1 MLLIGTL
8 EQFRLASVLQRVET
22 YEKTGLLVL
31 QQGAYWVEFYLRDG
45 QVLCIGPLRT
55 NATLGERL
63 LQDGVISPRVLQET
77 LLVLGAAEQNET
89 RVARTLMELG
99 YVSRD
104 ELRAWAIQK
113 ATDVLQALVLWQ
125 QGNIYFDEGTPPPAG
140 RLLVAMSITSLLET
154 AVPVQPA
161 QVTYMPFEPD
171 IVQEQQ
177 PALPITP
184 QADVT
189 YIPAAPEQAQ
199 YADVPTPHT
208 SSLLPDASSQSLST
222 PSLPSF
228 ADAMPPLLADVDD
241 SVFSSFADLNDT
253 SEPSPTPS
261 IQPMPVMHPVTPKR
275 INTEFM
281 QPNMVLFPV
290 DLSAFREQNP
300 QVQLTPDQ
308 WRLLTRVDGQTSLQ
322 TACQELSMLP
332 ELVCQVAGELIAE
345 SLIYVSLPTQVPT
358 KELSPVSREL
368 TTSGMNNG
376 YITPGASAMAASPWS
391 AVLPPEPTD
400 EVPSFA
406 SAIPFETQSQW
417 GNGGNGATFVPG
429 RGWVASPPPQPAYS
443 SSTSTAN
450 HDEMYAQA
458 SGSGV
463 YYR

>member
-8 EQFRLASVLQRVET
+8 EQFRLTSVLQRVET

-45 QVLCIGPLRT
+45 QLLCIGPLRT

-63 LQDGVISPRVLQET
+63 LQDGVISPRVLRET
-77 LLVLGAAEQNET
+77 LLVIGDAEQSET
-89 RVARTLMELG
+89 CVARTLMELG

-104 ELRAWAIQK
+104 ELRTWAIQK
-113 ATDVLQALVLWQ
+113 AVDVLNALVLWQ
-125 QGNIYFDEGTPPPAG
+125 QGNIYFDEGLPSPAG
-140 RLLVAMSITSLLET
+140 RLLVAISFTSLLEMVT
-154 AVPVQPA
+154 PAQSA
-161 QVTYMPFEPD
+161 QVTYTPFEPD
-171 IVQEQQ
+171 VVQEQQ
-177 PALPITP
+177 PTLPTTP
-184 QADVT
+184 QADVV
-189 YIPAAPEQAQ
+189 YILGAPEQEQ
-199 YADVPTPHT
+199 YADTPTSYI
-208 SSLLPDASSQSLST
+208 SSPLSDALPQSLST
-222 PSLPSF
+222 PEFPSF
-228 ADAMPPLLADVDD
+228 ADVDD

-261 IQPMPVMHPVTPKR
+261 IQPVPVMNPVTPRR

-300 QVQLTPDQ
+300 QIQVTPDQ

-322 TACQELSMLP
+322 MACQELSMLP
-332 ELVCQVAGELIAE
+332 ELVCQVAGELIVE

-358 KELSPVSREL
+358 KELSPASREL
-368 TTSGMNNG
+368 AMSGMNNG
-376 YITPGASAMAASPWS
+376 YLTPGAAAMAASPWS

-400 EVPSFA
+400 EVASFA

-429 RGWVASPPPQPAYS
+429 RGWVASPPPLSSYP
-443 SSTSTAN
+443 SSTSIMN
-450 HDEMYAQA
+450 GNEMYAQV

-463 YYR
+463 YR